1 MKENL
6 SLLKD
11 LLQLRIK
18 IKIYKHMPVVSKNVY
33 VDELGN
39 IDNRY
44 NNIYHRTIRLK
55 SIYNKTSTYIDFVVK
70 NNVCESCKNIKYKNI
85 LHSKLVVRIV
95 CF

>member
-44 NNIYHRTIRLK
+44 NNTYHRTIRLK

-70 NNVCESCKNIKYKNI
+70 IMFAN
-85 LHSKLVVRIV
+85 HVRISNIRT
-95 CF
+95 FYTPNW